1 MRRGNTSL
9 EDTSPFLTVGRGRA
23 QGLQLKEGT
32 LLWIFAHNAA
42 DITENKLA
50 TQSVGKVPQALRGVL
65 PHPLARNKS
74 LVSNYTEIILNARQV
89 KTKRK

>member
-1 MRRGNTSL
+1 MRRGNTFL
-9 EDTSPFLTVGRGRA
+9 EDASPCLTIVRGRA
-23 QGLQLKEGT
+23 WGLQLKEAT
-32 LLWIFAHNAA
+32 LFWIFAHNAV
-42 DITENKLA
+42 DIMENKLA
-50 TQSVGKVPQALRGVL
+50 TQSAGKVPQALRGDL